1 MNFAE
6 RTGIRERTGPD
17 QTDWPRVGLGVAL
30 GAFSAYQQ
38 FKLPPILPDFLARY
52 PHAPV
57 TAAGFMS
64 VYALV
69 GLLVSAPIGRR
80 LDKHIGRGV
89 AALLVLTVIGVTVA
103 LAAPQSGP
111 AMLVSRGIE
120 GLAFAFGAIA
130 GPAIATGAA
139 KPRDLPLV
147 TGLLAG
153 WIPMGQIVAALL
165 ALIFDWRELW
175 AIGLI
180 AAAPMGIWAWMLLRQ
195 GRPRAA
201 APRPPARVPDAVER
215 RELLL
220 AASVF
225 LLWSAQY
232 FAFMTWLTQY
242 LTGTLALTRTAS
254 VLAYLTP
261 VVVLLGFN
269 VLTGIALRHRLPLVP
284 AMTVALVAQAAVWLA
299 QPWLGGGI
307 GILGLVVYGIGAGI
321 TPTCLFH
328 TPHAIARGQAGAAFF
343 GILMTGRNIGVFIG
357 PILLAWLIG
366 HEHYALDLG
375 WTDGARVMA
384 ALTLVSALVALALG
398 QALRRRPFG
407 NLD

>member
-1 MNFAE
+1 MSFAE
-6 RTGIRERTGPD
+6 RNPVRERTE
-17 QTDWPRVGLGVAL
+17 WSRVGLGVAL

-52 PHAPV
+52 PHDPV

-80 LDKHIGRGV
+80 LDQYIGRGV
-89 AALLVLTVIGVTVA
+89 TALLILTVMGVTVA
-103 LAAPQSGP
+103 LIAPQSGP

-130 GPAIATGAA
+130 GPSVATRAA
-139 KPRDLPLV
+139 SPRDLPLV

-165 ALIFDWRELW
+165 ALVVDWRGLW
-175 AIGLI
+175 IIGLVG
-180 AAAPMGIWAWMLLRQ
+180 AVPLGIWAWRLLGQESRQ
-195 GRPRAA
+195 RTARPAA
-201 APRPPARVPDAVER
+201 ARQPDATER
-215 RELLL
+215 RQLLL
-220 AASVF
+220 AAAVF

-242 LTGTLALTRTAS
+242 LTGTLALSRTAS

-269 VLTGIALRHRLPLVP
+269 LLTGIGLRHRLPLVP
-284 AMTVALVAQAAVWLA
+284 TMIAALISQAAIWLA
-299 QPWLGGGI
+299 QPWLSGAAGVV
-307 GILGLVVYGIGAGI
+307 GLVVYGIGAGV

-328 TPHAIARGQAGAAFF
+328 MPHAIAQRQQPRGAGGAAFF

-366 HEHYALDLG
+366 HERYGLDLG
-375 WTDGARVMA
+375 WTDSARVMA
-384 ALTLVSALVALALG
+384 AGILVAAMVAFALG
-398 QALRRRPFG
+398 RSLNDRPAR
-407 NLD
+407 